1 MLRLPRIRNLALA
14 AAAMLLT
21 AATVGATASFQAER
35 PGADLGPVGQSGT
48 IIEILQGD
56 RTILWTAL
64 SGSVASYQV
73 EGWPVTIDGNDLGG
87 ALVIE
92 RTGGATA
99 GVIDTGEK
107 PKSLRFDLT
116 S

>member
-1 MLRLPRIRNLALA
+1 L
-14 AAAMLLT
+14 LLT
-21 AATVGATASFQAER
+21 AATVGATATFSADR
-35 PGADLGPVGQSGT
+35 PGANLAPVDEAASMV
-48 IIEILQGD
+48 EILQGN

-92 RTGGATA
+92 RTGDSSA
-99 GVIDTGEK
+99 GVIDFGEK
-107 PKSLRFDLT
+107 PRTLRFDLG
-116 S
+116 